1 MSDLWPRKNKTTD
14 STHLWEGHLEGHLDG
29 HWDHWDNEW
38 KESTLENKV
47 TASESKAVF
56 TCPLCK
62 DSDELQ
68 STGGCDTDTI
78 VCKRCGTIV
87 DQPIGMGAEYRWYS
101 GDSAGPGTGGDPSRC
116 GFPVNHL
123 MPESSIGTIILTNNM
138 TPMMWRIRK
147 WHMWSIM
154 PSREHT
160 LWKILDGLQLRAS
173 NASIGSAI
181 VDEAKDLFA
190 QLTASAVCRGPA
202 QRDAVL
208 AACIWESLKRHGA
221 SRHPKEIAEIFN
233 IPLKQVTR
241 GIKQF
246 QMLYTMRLRSGRTD
260 TYICPDKDEMSHGR
274 RKGKVTTATEGAT
287 GATGAPT
294 EETDK
299 GPGLA
304 LRANLR
310 RAVWETSVSKT
321 ISGGDFITPFAT
333 KLSIQPLVST
343 MIDMCERAEEIGVA
357 PENTPLSM
365 AASII
370 AFCCKECKLA
380 PGIEIADVSRVCGVS
395 CVTINKCLKRLIPF
409 KEKLLEK

>member
-1 MSDLWPRKNKTTD
+1 MSSDLWPRKNKVTKNDWEYDAPSSLPTT
-14 STHLWEGHLEGHLDG
+14 T
-29 HWDHWDNEW
+29 
-38 KESTLENKV
+38 TY
-47 TASESKAVF
+47 

-87 DQPIGMGAEYRWYS
+87 EQPIGMGAEYRWYS

-208 AACIWESLKRHGA
+208 AACIWEALKRHGA

-246 QMLYTMRLRSGRTD
+246 QMLFTMRLRSGRTD
-260 TYICPDKDEMSHGR
+260 TYICPDKNEMSHGR
-274 RKGKVTTATEGAT
+274 RKGKAKDTVVAATVTTVASVATVDSEA
-287 GATGAPT
+287 
-294 EETDK
+294 EDDR
-299 GPGLA
+299 PGLA

-310 RAVWETSVSKT
+310 RALWETSVSKT
-321 ISGGDFITPFAT
+321 ISGGDFIAPFAT
-333 KLSIQPLVST
+333 KLSIQPLVPM
-343 MIDMCERAEEIGVA
+343 MIEMCERVDEMGIA

-380 PGIEIADVSRVCGVS
+380 PGIEITDVSRVCGVS

-409 KEKLLEK
+409 KEKLFEK